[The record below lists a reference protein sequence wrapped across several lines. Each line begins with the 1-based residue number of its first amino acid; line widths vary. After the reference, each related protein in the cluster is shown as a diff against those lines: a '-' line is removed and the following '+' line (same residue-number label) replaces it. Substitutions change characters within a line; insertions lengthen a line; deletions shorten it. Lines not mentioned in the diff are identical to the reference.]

1 MPFFSN
7 DSLVIKLFEE
17 LRKIDNCMGIE
28 DYLIKILEKFNKS
41 IEEKVA
47 YCEKVGLE
55 VYWMSF

>member
-1 MPFFSN
+1 LTYQKN
-7 DSLVIKLFEE
+7 SLLNLFEDIQHDRNTPPERLAE
-17 LRKIDNCMGIE
+17 LQNK
-28 DYLIKILEKFNKS
+28 LEKFNKS

>member
-1 MPFFSN
+1 LTYQKN
-7 DSLVIKLFEE
+7 SLLNLFEDIQNDRNTPTERLAE
-17 LRKIDNCMGIE
+17 LQNK
-28 DYLIKILEKFNKS
+28 LEKFNKS